1 MHTTPTSST
10 ASPASNRDV
19 LSVSQLNRRAK
30 MLLETQLPLLWV
42 EGEISNLSQPSS
54 GHWYFTLKDS
64 GAQIR
69 CAMFKG
75 RNSRVRFAPQHGQQ
89 VLMRAKV
96 SLYEGRGDYQL
107 IAEHMEEA
115 GIGVLQRA
123 YDALKHSLEQEGLF
137 AEEHKKSLPALP
149 KRVALVT
156 SPTGAAVRD
165 MVSVFERR
173 YPLID
178 LVVLPVAVQGSEAPA
193 QIARAINMACRMR
206 NIEAI
211 IVGRGGGSLEDLW
224 AFNEEIVARAIFS
237 AKVPIVSAVGHE
249 TDFTIADFVAD
260 CRAPTPSAA
269 AELLSPD
276 AEEIISA
283 LEGHE
288 VLLEDA
294 LWRKLDASRQKLEH
308 LRARLRHPGD
318 KLNGWAQQLDN
329 LEIRLVRGVKSQLH
343 EQQHKL
349 QQLNLRQSQYHP
361 QEALHELQQRLTYIQ
376 RRLHHESDIAL
387 QTQRQR
393 LAKACELLDSVSP
406 LNTLKRGYSMV
417 TNDKDQVVTNASSL
431 SCGETVSAQLASG
444 KLTCTIEKITLE
456 DSL

>member
-1 MHTTPTSST
+1 MPKLQKN
-10 ASPASNRDV
+10 ASERDV
-19 LSVSQLNRRAK
+19 LTVSQLNRRAK
-30 MLLETQLPLLWV
+30 MLLETQLPLLWI

-54 GHWYFTLKDS
+54 GHWYFTLKDAK
-64 GAQIR
+64 AQVR

-75 RNSRVRFAPQHGQQ
+75 RNGRVRFAPQQGQQ
-89 VLMRAKV
+89 VLLRGKV

-115 GIGVLQRA
+115 GIGALQRA
-123 YDALKHSLEQEGLF
+123 FEELKHKLEDEGLF
-137 AEEHKKSLPALP
+137 ASDNKKPLPTLP
-149 KRVALVT
+149 KRVALIT

-178 LVVLPVAVQGSEAPA
+178 LVVLPVAVQGVDAPA

-211 IVGRGGGSLEDLW
+211 IVGRGGGSMEDLW
-224 AFNEEIVARAIFS
+224 AFNEEMVARAIFAS
-237 AKVPIVSAVGHE
+237 KIPLISAVGHE

-260 CRAPTPSAA
+260 IRAPTPSAA

-276 AEEIISA
+276 REEILA
-283 LEGHE
+283 AFEGHE

-294 LWRKLDASRQKLEH
+294 LWRKMDASQQKLEH

-318 KLNGWAQQLDN
+318 KINGWAQQLDG
-329 LEIRLVRGVKSQLH
+329 LEIRLTRAVKSELH
-343 EQQHKL
+343 EQQQQL
-349 QQLNLRQSQYHP
+349 QQLKLRQSRFHP
-361 QEALHELQQRLTYIQ
+361 QEKLHDLQQQLKYLQQRLQ
-376 RRLHHESDIAL
+376 HETDINL
-387 QTQRQR
+387 QQQRQR

-406 LNTLKRGYSMV
+406 LNTLKRGYAMV
-417 TNDKDQVVTNASSL
+417 TDKAGNIVYDAANV
-431 SCGETVSAQLASG
+431 SCGDSVSTQLASG
-444 KLTCTIEKITLE
+444 KIICKVEKIA
-456 DSL
+456 